1 MQGMRLND
9 RILSCSLD
17 KKGTGEFRPM
27 KKIKCPH
34 GGQWAIQCEELG
46 QLQEAK
52 RLLYTAAD
60 TLKEN
65 VDGSKEYD
73 RKCRTESLSQEILDF
88 LKKVK

>member
-1 MQGMRLND
+1 MPKR
-9 RILSCSLD
+9 
-17 KKGTGEFRPM
+17 
-27 KKIKCPH
+27 IKCPH
-34 GGQWAIQCEELG
+34 GGDWSIHCEELG

-65 VDGSKEYD
+65 VDGSNEYD
-73 RKCRTESLSQEILDF
+73 RKCRTESLAEEILAF